1 MVYRRGEIVRT
12 RDGHTVDIV
21 EVDQRSLSRTY
32 LVRVVGESK
41 GYEEPLT
48 WVSRFGL

>member
-1 MVYRRGEIVRT
+1 MRT